1 MDAGST
7 GLGFQTRPYAA
18 PDPLI
23 CQALRGAFAR
33 SPLPSPAHCASVAVG
48 LGDQSMRILT
58 IMVLM
63 LTLVGCKGDRVEQ
76 GMNSPQGSIVK
87 NVIPSA
93 GWSSSG

>member
-1 MDAGST
+1 
-7 GLGFQTRPYAA
+7 
-18 PDPLI
+18 
-23 CQALRGAFAR
+23 
-33 SPLPSPAHCASVAVG
+33 VAVG